1 MGNTFLIILLILQI
15 VLNKKFIIMIR
26 NGFTIVLLMAFSLS
40 LSLTSCGGVSFRL
53 DGDTVYVVDSGDT
66 SYVVAADSS
75 ETRVLAIDD
84 FDAIDVSH
92 AFEIIF
98 SPQVA
103 EGAVELTAP
112 VNLFDCIKCEV
123 DDGCLEVRYIRNV
136 KIGMDTDRPMLRLSS
151 LEKFKSIDISGA
163 SRMVS
168 EDTLRLAD
176 VEIDISGA
184 SGMDVDLT
192 ADKLFF
198 DISGASGV
206 TVGGT
211 CGELGMDVSGASHA
225 DMSALKAGYCDVE
238 CSGASKLS
246 VWCEK
251 EISIDCSGAS
261 KINVFGPGTIT
272 RQDVSGASNIS
283 RK

>member
-1 MGNTFLIILLILQI
+1 
-15 VLNKKFIIMIR
+15 
-26 NGFTIVLLMAFSLS
+26 
-40 LSLTSCGGVSFRL
+40 
-53 DGDTVYVVDSGDT
+53 
-66 SYVVAADSS
+66 
-75 ETRVLAIDD
+75 
-84 FDAIDVSH
+84 
-92 AFEIIF
+92 
-98 SPQVA
+98 
-103 EGAVELTAP
+103 
-112 VNLFDCIKCEV
+112 
-123 DDGCLEVRYIRNV
+123 
-136 KIGMDTDRPMLRLSS
+136 
-151 LEKFKSIDISGA
+151 
-163 SRMVS
+163 
-168 EDTLRLAD
+168 
-176 VEIDISGA
+176 
-184 SGMDVDLT
+184 MDVDLT

>member
-1 MGNTFLIILLILQI
+1 
-15 VLNKKFIIMIR
+15 MIR

-84 FDAIDVSH
+84 FNAIDVSH

-103 EGAVELTAP
+103 EGTVELTAP

-136 KIGMDTDRPMLRLSS
+136 KLGMDTDRPMLRLSS
-151 LEKFKSIDISGA
+151 LETFKSLDVNGA
-163 SRMVS
+163 SRVVS

-192 ADKLFF
+192 ADRLFF

-206 TVGGT
+206 TVGGA
-211 CGELGMDVSGASHA
+211 CGELGMDVS
-225 DMSALKAGYCDVE
+225 ALKAGSCDVE

-246 VWCEK
+246 AWCEK

-261 KINVFGPGTIT
+261 KINVFGPGAIT